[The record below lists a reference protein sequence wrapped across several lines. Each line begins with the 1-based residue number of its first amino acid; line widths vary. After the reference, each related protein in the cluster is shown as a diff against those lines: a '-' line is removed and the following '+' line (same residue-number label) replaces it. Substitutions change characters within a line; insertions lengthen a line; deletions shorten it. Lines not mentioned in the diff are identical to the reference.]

1 MKKLMILVIAVA
13 AIALQSCTVSHPV
26 LVTDNAVGSK
36 TGEASYKVILGFP
49 PMKADASIRTAAKN
63 GGIDKVATVD
73 VVVRG
78 GLFTTTVTTRVTG
91 E

>member
-1 MKKLMILVIAVA
+1 MKKILIMVFAVA

-26 LVTDNAVGSK
+26 LVTDNPVGSK
-36 TGEASYKVILGFP
+36 EGEASYKVILGFP
-49 PMKADASIRTAAKN
+49 PMNADASIRTAAKN
-63 GGIDKVATVD
+63 GGIDRVATVD

-78 GLFTTTVTTRVTG
+78 GLFSTTVTTRVTG